1 MHFLYGISGKA
12 ALIPLWGTLIG
23 MGLELLVFDFIIV
36 LLGRNKRLRKFF
48 AIRGYYFDYDF
59 QDEWNDK
66 VTDL

>member
-1 MHFLYGISGKA
+1 MHLLYGISGKV

-23 MGLELLVFDFIIV
+23 LGIDLLIVDFVIV
-36 LLGRNKRLRKFF
+36 LLGRNKRLRNWF
-48 AIRGYYFDYDF
+48 AIRGYYFDYNF